1 MMRGTFTPKLDDKS
15 RLTLPAKY
23 RTELTD
29 EVTVVCEQERCLA
42 IYAKSVL
49 DQMMEP
55 VNAAPSTLRNVREYQ
70 RWTQYRAED
79 ATPDKQG
86 RVTITPIQ
94 RAWAGLEKDVIV
106 IGAGNRLEVWN
117 PEKWE
122 AYSAGLDARFADF
135 DGEIVPRS

>member
-1 MMRGTFTPKLDDKS
+1 LDDKS

-23 RTELTD
+23 REELGE
-29 EVTVVCEQERCLA
+29 EVTVVCQQERCLA
-42 IYAKSVL
+42 IYAKPVL

-55 VNAAPSTLRNVREYQ
+55 INAAPATLLDVREYQ
-70 RWTQYRAED
+70 RWTQSRAED
-79 ATPDKQG
+79 ATPDRQG

-94 RAWAGLEKDVIV
+94 RSWADLDHDVVV

-117 PEKWE
+117 PERWQ
-122 AYSAGLDARFADF
+122 AYQLALDSKFADF